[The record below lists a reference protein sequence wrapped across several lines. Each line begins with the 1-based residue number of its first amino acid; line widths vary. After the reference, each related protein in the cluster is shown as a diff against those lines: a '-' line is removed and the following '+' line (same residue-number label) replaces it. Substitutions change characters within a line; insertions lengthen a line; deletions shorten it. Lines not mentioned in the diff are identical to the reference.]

1 MRLIPKS
8 AIEKAAPLLSVA
20 SVIYGWGVKLRTMLY
35 QQGILKSRKLPC
47 LVISIGNITA
57 GGTGKTPMTIYLT
70 TLLKKLGYTVAIVSR
85 GYRGKAEKQGGIV
98 SNGDEILMTP
108 EESGDEPFM
117 MAQILK
123 DVPVLVGGNRFASGM
138 RAIQQFK
145 PDVIVLDDAF
155 QHLRLHRDINLVL
168 LDSRNPFGNGHLL
181 PKGRL
186 REPLSALD
194 RADAFILTRSD
205 LTPQPPSL
213 KGQGETPCERGWDSS
228 PLRFGEGLGSD
239 RPVFRSVH
247 VPRIRKNE
255 INRRRVF
262 AFSGIADNHDFLQTV
277 RTLGGEIVGFKGFA
291 DHYPYSLRD
300 LEDISVSAK
309 DVQAEMLVTTEK
321 DHARIADNIRALT
334 PDLAV
339 IGIDISFK
347 SDAPEFEAFI
357 QRRIAQ
363 YI

>member
-1 MRLIPKS
+1 MRLLPKS
-8 AIEKAAPLLSVA
+8 AIETAGGFLSAA

-35 QQGILKSRKLPC
+35 QQGILKARKLPC
-47 LVISIGNITA
+47 VVISIGNITA

-70 TLLKKLGYTVAIVSR
+70 TLLKKLGYSVAIVSR

-98 SNGDEILMTP
+98 SNGSEILMTP
-108 EESGDEPFM
+108 EEAGDEPFM

-138 RAIQQFK
+138 TAIRQFK
-145 PDVIVLDDAF
+145 PDIIVLDDAF

-168 LDSRNPFGNGHLL
+168 LDSRNPFGNGYML

-194 RADAFILTRSD
+194 RADAFILTRSGSNV
-205 LTPQPPSL
+205 LRNSL
-213 KGQGETPCERGWDSS
+213 SLLK
-228 PLRFGEGLGSD
+228 
-239 RPVFRSVH
+239 RPIFRSVH

-255 INRRRVF
+255 INHRRVF
-262 AFSGIADNHDFLQTV
+262 AFSGIADNQDFLQTI

-300 LEDISVSAK
+300 LEDISASAK
-309 DVQAEMLVTTEK
+309 TVQAEMLVTTEK
-321 DHARIADNIRALT
+321 DHARIADNIRALQ

-347 SDAPEFEAFI
+347 SDALEFEAFI

>member
-1 MRLIPKS
+1 MRLLPKS
-8 AIEKAAPLLSVA
+8 AIEKAGGFLSVA

-35 QQGILKSRKLPC
+35 QQGILKSRRLPC

-70 TLLKKLGYTVAIVSR
+70 NLLKKLGYSVAIVSR
-85 GYRGKAEKQGGIV
+85 GYRGKAEKKGGIV
-98 SNGDEILMTP
+98 SNGSEILMTP
-108 EESGDEPFM
+108 EEAGDEPFM
-117 MAQILK
+117 MAQILN

-145 PDVIVLDDAF
+145 PDIIVLDDAF

-186 REPLSALD
+186 REPLSALE

-205 LTPQPPSL
+205 LTPLPPFPV
-213 KGQGETPCERGWDSS
+213 GQGETPISVSERGWG
-228 PLRFGEGLGSD
+228 RGY
-239 RPVFRSVH
+239 PVFRSVH
-247 VPRIRKNE
+247 IPRIRKNE
-255 INRRRVF
+255 IKNRRVF
-262 AFSGIADNHDFLQTV
+262 AFSGIADNQDFLQTV

-300 LEDISVSAK
+300 LEDIAAYAK
-309 DVQAEMLVTTEK
+309 NAQAEMLVTTEK
-321 DHARIADNIRALT
+321 DHARIADNIRALQ